1 MSVKATCAN
10 CQCKGKLF
18 KRKKKVI
25 LIPTVKILFQ
35 DDEEEKEANSERYE
49 KGFLAPHGFA
59 TAMQVINF
67 LIWGSLFWV
76 TIMLV
81 ANYVSFEKNRFKAGI
96 GSYCVRQY
104 KNCTSEFDW
113 NLCATSMFDCGNF
126 DSENYGIFNFTLPQK
141 IENSSRVESVAVFSA
156 AQSKANE
163 NLCLFSVNVDKS
175 ICENLC
181 FSSDFSYDLDENFE
195 FTHKYTMGLW
205 DENKYDQQ
213 KNKECRSICLLASNL
228 IIEEDCPFH
237 KNCPNGCPCS
247 SFKCKNDIMDF
258 DLAGV
263 SLGKNDDSDYGSYYS
278 SYDYSYNGSYDYS
291 YNGSYYS
298 SYYSYD
304 YTTDQSCKF
313 AELSC
318 TFV

>member
-1 MSVKATCAN
+1 MRRIPKDTKKAFWRLMT
-10 CQCKGKLF
+10 
-18 KRKKKVI
+18 
-25 LIPTVKILFQ
+25 
-35 DDEEEKEANSERYE
+35 
-49 KGFLAPHGFA
+49 
-59 TAMQVINF
+59 TAMQIVNF

-126 DSENYGIFNFTLPQK
+126 DSENYGIFNFTQPQK
-141 IENSSRVESVAVFSA
+141 IENSSRVESVAVFSE

-181 FSSDFSYDLDENFE
+181 FSSDFSYDLDENFQ
-195 FTHKYTMGLW
+195 FAPK
-205 DENKYDQQ
+205 DEIQSLGNKYNQQ

-228 IIEEDCPFH
+228 IIEPDCPFH
-237 KNCPNGCPCS
+237 RNCPNGCPCS
-247 SFKCKNDIMDF
+247 SFKCKNDIVDF
-258 DLAGV
+258 DLAGFQF
-263 SLGKNDDSDYGSYYS
+263 GNYDDDS
-278 SYDYSYNGSYDYS
+278 YDS
-291 YNGSYYS
+291 
-298 SYYSYD
+298 
-304 YTTDQSCKF
+304 DQSCKF
-313 AELSC
+313 AELSWS
-318 TFV
+318 FI

>member
-1 MSVKATCAN
+1 MQSMSVKATCAN

-18 KRKKKVI
+18 KRKEKVI

-59 TAMQVINF
+59 TKIQVLIF
-67 LIWGSLFWV
+67 LTWGSLFWV
-76 TIMLV
+76 TIMLL

-141 IENSSRVESVAVFSA
+141 IENSSRVESVAVFSE

-181 FSSDFSYDLDENFE
+181 FSSDFSYDLDEYYE
-195 FTHKYTMGLW
+195 FAPKDSIYEF
-205 DENKYDQQ
+205 DKRKYDQE
-213 KNKECRSICLLASNL
+213 KNKECKSICLLASNL
-228 IIEEDCPFH
+228 KIEEDCPFH

-278 SYDYSYNGSYDYS
+278 SYDYSYNGSYY
-291 YNGSYYS
+291 YYS

-304 YTTDQSCKF
+304 HITDQSCKF

-318 TFV
+318 TFI